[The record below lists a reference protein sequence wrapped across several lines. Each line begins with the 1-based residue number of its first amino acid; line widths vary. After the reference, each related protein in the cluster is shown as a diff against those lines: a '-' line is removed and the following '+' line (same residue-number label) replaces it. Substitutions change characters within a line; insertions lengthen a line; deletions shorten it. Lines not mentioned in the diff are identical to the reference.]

1 VRICET
7 RRNRADRNEMEAGN
21 SQVAGAYRAN
31 LEERRVKLKVI
42 WRLWKNRCAKRSE
55 RGRVSLRGVMA
66 TQEIPRDEWL
76 TFLDSFSREHQ
87 GWLVDLEIISPGK
100 GTQVEAKAM
109 PLVGITAGV
118 NRSDGEAVHVT
129 LGKAPEDHLTHT
141 VRGVSHVRLRESDEG
156 AHEAV

>member
-1 VRICET
+1 
-7 RRNRADRNEMEAGN
+7 
-21 SQVAGAYRAN
+21 
-31 LEERRVKLKVI
+31 
-42 WRLWKNRCAKRSE
+42 
-55 RGRVSLRGVMA
+55 MA

-156 AHEAV
+156 AHEAIEIGSKAGETTRGRFRSVVLPEMVKGIVPE